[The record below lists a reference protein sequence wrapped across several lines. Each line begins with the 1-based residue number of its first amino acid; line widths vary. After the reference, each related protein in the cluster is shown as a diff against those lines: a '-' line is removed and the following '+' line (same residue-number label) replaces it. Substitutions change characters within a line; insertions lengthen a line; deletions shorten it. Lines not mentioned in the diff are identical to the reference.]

1 MPPHN
6 LNPSFGAPL
15 MSDSENL
22 VNSRLETFIR
32 RMPKAEIHVHLEGSV
47 RPATLLELA
56 RRNGVQPPAA
66 DEAGL
71 REFFRFR
78 DFPHFIEVYIAVC
91 SCLRT
96 PEDFA
101 TIVLELGED
110 AAAQNIRYLE
120 IHFNPETNVRKR
132 GLDFHQMLAGMN
144 RGRAEAR
151 ERWGVEM
158 RWIADGVRDSETS
171 PYSVTQTVD
180 WITPLSADDGIV
192 ALGLGGNEVGY
203 PPAPFVADF
212 ARARAAGL
220 HTVAH
225 AGETTGHATIC
236 DSLDFLG
243 VERIGHGVRAVDNLV
258 LVERL
263 ARDRIP
269 LELCP
274 TSNLCTGVVTSFGDH
289 PFRALDEAGVLV
301 TVNSDDPPL
310 FGTTLT
316 DEFLVLARHWGYDV
330 DGIQRIALNAV
341 DAAFLPKEEKA
352 QMRIE
357 FVEEFARLREELG
370 LPPAEV

>member
-1 MPPHN
+1 
-6 LNPSFGAPL
+6 
-15 MSDSENL
+15 
-22 VNSRLETFIR
+22 
-32 RMPKAEIHVHLEGSV
+32 V

-56 RRNGVQPPAA
+56 ERNDMRPPAT

-120 IHFNPETNVRKR
+120 IHFNPEPNVRNR

-144 RGRAEAR
+144 RGRTEAR
-151 ERWGVEM
+151 QRWGVEM
-158 RWIADGVRDSETS
+158 RWIADGVRDSDTS

-180 WITPLSADDGIV
+180 WITALSPDDGVV
-192 ALGLGGNEVGY
+192 ALGLGGTEVGY

-225 AGETTGHATIC
+225 AGETTGHGTIC
-236 DSLDFLG
+236 DSLDILG
-243 VERIGHGVRAVDNLV
+243 VERIGHGVRAAENPG

-263 ARDRIP
+263 AQDRIP

-274 TSNLCTGVVTSFGDH
+274 TSNLCTGVVASFADH
-289 PFRALDEAGVLV
+289 PFRMFDEAGVLV

-316 DEFLVLARHWGYDV
+316 DEFLVLVQHWGYDA
-330 DGIQRIALNAV
+330 DGLQRIALNAV
-341 DAAFLPKEEKA
+341 DVAFRSAEEKV
-352 QMRIE
+352 RLRNE
-357 FVEEFARLREELG
+357 FVSEFANLRQELG
-370 LPPAEV
+370 LPPADESNEGWQR

>member
-1 MPPHN
+1 MIDPGEAMDP
-6 LNPSFGAPL
+6 
-15 MSDSENL
+15 
-22 VNSRLETFIR
+22 RLETFVR
-32 RMPKAEIHVHLEGSV
+32 QMPKAEIHLHLEGSV
-47 RPATLLELA
+47 RPGTLLELA
-56 RRNGVQPPAA
+56 RRNGLQPPAA

-71 REFFRFR
+71 HEFFRFR

-101 TIVLELGED
+101 TIVRELGED

-120 IHFNPETNVRKR
+120 VHFNPETNVRKR
-132 GLDFHQMLAGMN
+132 GLDFHEMLAGMN
-144 RGRAEAR
+144 RGREDSR
-151 ERWGVEM
+151 QRWGVEM

-171 PYSVTQTVD
+171 PRSVTQTVD
-180 WITPLSADDGIV
+180 WIAALSPADGVV

-203 PPAPFVADF
+203 PPAPFAADF

-236 DSLDFLG
+236 DSLDLLG
-243 VERIGHGVRAVDNLV
+243 VERIGHGIRAVDNPG

-263 ARDRIP
+263 ARDRVP
-269 LELCP
+269 LEISP
-274 TSNLCTGVVTSFGDH
+274 TSNLCTGVVASLDEH

-301 TVNSDDPPL
+301 TINSDDPPL

-316 DEFLVLARHWGYDV
+316 DEFLILARHWGYDA
-330 DGIQRIALNAV
+330 DGLQRIALNAV
-341 DAAFLPKEEKA
+341 DVAFLTDDERA
-352 QMRIE
+352 VMRSSFE
-357 FVEEFARLREELG
+357 VEFAELRQELG
-370 LPPAEV
+370 LPSAQT

>member
-1 MPPHN
+1 MTV
-6 LNPSFGAPL
+6 A
-15 MSDSENL
+15 ENGIDP
-22 VNSRLETFIR
+22 RLETFAR

-47 RPATLLELA
+47 RPGTLLELA
-56 RRNGVQPPAA
+56 RRNNVSPPAD

-96 PEDFA
+96 PDDFA
-101 TIVLELGED
+101 TIVREIGED

-132 GLDFHQMLAGMN
+132 GLVFHEMLAGMN

-180 WITPLSADDGIV
+180 WITSLSPEDGVI

-203 PPAPFVADF
+203 PPTPFAADF
-212 ARARAAGL
+212 ARARAAGF

-225 AGETTGHATIC
+225 AGETTGHATVC
-236 DSLDFLG
+236 DSLDLLG
-243 VERIGHGVRAVDNLV
+243 VERIGHGVRAAENRALV
-258 LVERL
+258 ARL

-274 TSNLCTGVVTSFGDH
+274 TSNLCTGVVRGLDDH
-289 PFRALDEAGVLV
+289 PFRMLDEAGVLV
-301 TVNSDDPPL
+301 TVNSDDPSL

-316 DEFLVLARHWGYDV
+316 DEFLILARHWGYDA
-330 DGIQRIALNAV
+330 DGLQRIALNAL
-341 DAAFLPKEEKA
+341 DAAFLADEERSGLCA
-352 QMRIE
+352 D
-357 FVEEFARLREELG
+357 FLNEFASLRRELG
-370 LPPAEV
+370 LPQMLA

>member
-1 MPPHN
+1 
-6 LNPSFGAPL
+6 
-15 MSDSENL
+15 MSEVATPIDSQL
-22 VNSRLETFIR
+22 DAFIQ

-56 RRNGVQPPAA
+56 RRNGVQPPAN

-101 TIVLELGED
+101 TIVAELGED

-132 GLDFHQMLAGMN
+132 GLDFHEMLAGMN
-144 RGRAEAR
+144 RGRSEAR
-151 ERWGVEM
+151 QSWGVEM

-180 WITPLSADDGIV
+180 WIASLSPDDGVV
-192 ALGLGGNEVGY
+192 ALGLGGNEVGF

-236 DSLDFLG
+236 ESLDFLG
-243 VERIGHGVRAVDNLV
+243 VERIGHGVRAVDNAG

-263 ARDRIP
+263 VRDRIP

-274 TSNLCTGVVTSFGDH
+274 TSNVCTGVVSSFADH
-289 PFRALDEAGVLV
+289 PFRTLDEAGVLV

-316 DEFLVLARHWGYDV
+316 DEFRVLAQHWGYDA
-330 DGIQRIALNAV
+330 DGVQRIALNAV
-341 DAAFLPKEEKA
+341 DVAFLPEHERA
-352 QMRIE
+352 ALRAA
-357 FVEEFARLREELG
+357 FVEEFACLRQELG
-370 LPPAEV
+370 LQAA

>member
-6 LNPSFGAPL
+6 LNPSTGAQQ
-15 MSDSENL
+15 MSDSEYPID
-22 VNSRLETFIR
+22 SRLETFIR

-56 RRNGVQPPAA
+56 RRNGVRPPAG

-71 REFFRFR
+71 RGVFPFR

-144 RGRAEAR
+144 RGRAAAR

-180 WITPLSADDGIV
+180 WITALPADDGVV
-192 ALGLGGNEVGY
+192 ALGLGGNEVGH
-203 PPAPFVADF
+203 PPAPFVRDF

-220 HTVAH
+220 HTLAH
-225 AGETTGHATIC
+225 AGGTTRPATIF
-236 DSLDFLG
+236 DSLVFFCGGGVGDRGGALHNTPLAGGLG
-243 VERIGHGVRAVDNLV
+243 GERR
-258 LVERL
+258 
-263 ARDRIP
+263 
-269 LELCP
+269 
-274 TSNLCTGVVTSFGDH
+274 
-289 PFRALDEAGVLV
+289 
-301 TVNSDDPPL
+301 PPPR
-310 FGTTLT
+310 
-316 DEFLVLARHWGYDV
+316 V
-330 DGIQRIALNAV
+330 
-341 DAAFLPKEEKA
+341 
-352 QMRIE
+352 
-357 FVEEFARLREELG
+357 
-370 LPPAEV
+370 

>member
-1 MPPHN
+1 MPDAETLEP
-6 LNPSFGAPL
+6 
-15 MSDSENL
+15 
-22 VNSRLETFIR
+22 RLETFIR
-32 RMPKAEIHVHLEGSV
+32 RMPKAEIHLHLEGSV

-56 RRNGVQPPAA
+56 RRNGVTPPAS
-66 DEAGL
+66 DETGL

-96 PEDFA
+96 PDDFA
-101 TIVLELGED
+101 TIVREVGED

-171 PYSVTQTVD
+171 PWSVTQTVD
-180 WITPLSADDGIV
+180 WIAPLPQEDGVV

-203 PPAPFVADF
+203 PPTPFARDF
-212 ARARAAGL
+212 SRARAAGL

-225 AGETTGHATIC
+225 AGETTGPVTIC
-236 DSLDFLG
+236 DSLDLLR
-243 VERIGHGVRAVDNLV
+243 VERIGHGVRAAENPDLV
-258 LVERL
+258 ARL
-263 ARDRIP
+263 ARDRVP

-274 TSNLCTGVVTSFGDH
+274 TSNICTGVVATFAEH
-289 PFRALDEAGVLV
+289 PFRAFDEAGVLV

-316 DEFLVLARHWGYDV
+316 DEFLVLARHWGYDA

-341 DAAFLPKEEKA
+341 DAAFLPAAERAK
-352 QMRIE
+352 MRSS
-357 FVEEFARLREELG
+357 FAAEFATLRQELE
-370 LPPAEV
+370 LPAA

>member
-6 LNPSFGAPL
+6 LNPSPGAQS
-15 MSDSENL
+15 MSDSENA
-22 VNSRLETFIR
+22 VDSRLETFIR

-56 RRNGVQPPAA
+56 RRNGVQPPAG

-71 REFFRFR
+71 REFFLFR

-101 TIVLELGED
+101 TIVRELGED

-180 WITPLSADDGIV
+180 WIAPLSADDGVV

-212 ARARAAGL
+212 ARAREAGL

-225 AGETTGHATIC
+225 AGETTGHTTIC

-274 TSNLCTGVVTSFGDH
+274 TSNLCTGVVTSFADH
-289 PFRALDEAGVLV
+289 PFWALDEAGVIV

-316 DEFLVLARHWGYDV
+316 DEFLVLARHWGYDA

-341 DAAFLPKEEKA
+341 DAAFLSKEEKD
-352 QMRIE
+352 QMRTE
-357 FVEEFARLREELG
+357 FVEEFARLRQEVG
-370 LPPAEV
+370 LPPAQA

>member
-1 MPPHN
+1 MSEVA
-6 LNPSFGAPL
+6 NPITPQ
-15 MSDSENL
+15 
-22 VNSRLETFIR
+22 LEVFIR

-56 RRNGVQPPAA
+56 RRNGVQPPAN
-66 DEAGL
+66 DEARL
-71 REFFRFR
+71 REYFRFR

-101 TIVLELGED
+101 TIVTELGED

-144 RGRAEAR
+144 RGRSEAR

-180 WITPLSADDGIV
+180 WIAPLPPDDGVV

-203 PPAPFVADF
+203 PPALFVADF

-243 VERIGHGVRAVDNLV
+243 VERIGHGVRAADNAG

-274 TSNLCTGVVTSFGDH
+274 TSNICTGVVSTFADH
-289 PFRALDEAGVLV
+289 PFRMFDDAGVLV

-316 DEFLVLARHWGYDV
+316 DEFMVLTRHWGYDA
-330 DGIQRIALNAV
+330 DGVQRIALNAV
-341 DAAFLPKEEKA
+341 DAAFLPDHERVA
-352 QMRIE
+352 MRAAFVDE
-357 FVEEFARLREELG
+357 FTRLRQDLG
-370 LPPAEV
+370 LPPV

>member
-1 MPPHN
+1 M
-6 LNPSFGAPL
+6 SESVSPL
-15 MSDSENL
+15 DP
-22 VNSRLETFIR
+22 RLEAFVR

-56 RRNGVQPPAA
+56 RRNGMTPPAP

-91 SCLRT
+91 TCLRT
-96 PEDFA
+96 PDDFA
-101 TIVLELGED
+101 TIVREAGED
-110 AAAQNIRYLE
+110 AARQNIRYLE

-132 GLDFHQMLAGMN
+132 GLDFHAMLEGMN

-151 ERWGVEM
+151 KQWGVEM

-171 PYSVTQTVD
+171 PFSVTQTVD
-180 WITPLSADDGIV
+180 WIIPLSEDDGVV
-192 ALGLGGNEVGY
+192 ALGLGGNEVGH
-203 PPAPFVADF
+203 PPAPFAADF

-220 HTVAH
+220 RTVAH

-236 DSLDFLG
+236 DSLDLLG
-243 VERIGHGVRAVDNLV
+243 AERIGHGVRAAENPG

-263 ARDRIP
+263 ARQQVP

-274 TSNLCTGVVTSFGDH
+274 TSNLCTQVVPSYAEH
-289 PFRALDEAGVLV
+289 PFRMFDEAGVLV

-316 DEFLVLARHWGYDV
+316 DEFLVLAREWDYDA
-330 DGIQRIALNAV
+330 DGLQRIALNALDV
-341 DAAFLPKEEKA
+341 SFMPDDEKSRMRGEFLD
-352 QMRIE
+352 
-357 FVEEFARLREELG
+357 EFAALRLELG
-370 LPPAEV
+370 LEAVSAR